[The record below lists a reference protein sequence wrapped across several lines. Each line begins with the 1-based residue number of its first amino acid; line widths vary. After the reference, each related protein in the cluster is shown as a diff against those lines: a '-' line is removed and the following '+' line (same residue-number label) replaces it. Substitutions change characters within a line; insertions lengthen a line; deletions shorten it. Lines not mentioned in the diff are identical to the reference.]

1 MFFLVL
7 FFVKRRPAEEGLP
20 TVEEMYN
27 EETVN
32 TKLKGHLSEKP
43 ENMTA
48 FQIFINLSLKI
59 LILGIS
65 LALIFS
71 PIWFVLVC

>member
-1 MFFLVL
+1 ML

-32 TKLKGHLSEKP
+32 TKIKGHLSENQK
-43 ENMTA
+43 NMTA
-48 FQIFINLSLKI
+48 FKFL
-59 LILGIS
+59 
-65 LALIFS
+65 
-71 PIWFVLVC
+71 